1 MLHNLNIIFVT
12 VMDFILIKDNIYYF
26 IQKNNLNNVPEETD
40 GDLLY
45 FSRIC
50 HSLSGSSE

>member
-26 IQKNNLNNVPEETD
+26 FKKNKLNKVPEETD

-45 FSRIC
+45 FSGIC
-50 HSLSGSSE
+50 HNMSGSSD